1 MRMVKSQ
8 VAGQTDC
15 GKCGEGVP
23 GIEFEFAFQPIV
35 SVKNQIVFAH
45 EALARGPEG
54 QSADSVLS
62 QVTWE
67 NRHRFD
73 QECRAR
79 AIEQAAA
86 LEMRESLSINFIPN
100 AVANPRA
107 CIQRTLR
114 TAADCGFDLSRLIFE
129 VTESEKVVNA
139 DTLVRIF
146 REYRKLGIKTAIDDF
161 GAGYAGLNLLARF
174 QPDIVKIDID
184 LIRDVDTNRTKQ
196 IIIENIVSLCEKLG
210 IIPLA
215 EGVETFDERDFLAS
229 VGIDLMQGFLFARPA
244 FRAISPVDPITWSSR

>member
-1 MRMVKSQ
+1 MRVVKTQ
-8 VAGQTDC
+8 VSTEIEC
-15 GKCGEGVP
+15 GKCGDDIA
-23 GIEFEFAFQPIV
+23 GIGFEFAFQPIV
-35 SVKNQIVFAH
+35 SLKEQTVFAH
-45 EALARGPEG
+45 EALARGPQG
-54 QSADSVLS
+54 QPANFVLS
-62 QVTWE
+62 QVTFE

-73 QECRAR
+73 QECRTK

-86 LEMRESLSINFIPN
+86 LCMRESLSINFIPN

-114 TAADCGFDLSRLIFE
+114 AAANCGFDLSRLIFE
-129 VTESEKVVNA
+129 VTESEKVVQPE
-139 DTLVRIF
+139 TLVRIF

-184 LIRDVDTNRTKQ
+184 LIRDIDADKTKQ
-196 IIIENIVSLCEKLG
+196 IIVENIVNLCEKLG

-215 EGVETFDERDFLAS
+215 EGVETFDERDFLS
-229 VGIDLMQGFLFARPA
+229 SIGIDLMQGFLFARPA
-244 FRAISPVDPITWSSR
+244 FRSMSLVDPMAWSPQ